1 MIMNKDIL
9 RDAFRK
15 LLSYTYFDKS
25 DLKLR
30 RNIAE
35 FAKSLNDSNNEERIF
50 NELLEVANGKRE
62 DLLQKWL
69 SNAELNFYPKK
80 IKSSVVQQDSHFVT
94 NIPEGHSVTER
105 ILIRSYFPV
114 EIMILD
120 TTWTLEYGPIIDG
133 SLKHNTYGN
142 RLDLTLLGNKVRF
155 GNSIFKKYINQYQS
169 WWKNGLKTA
178 NKLLKEG
185 INVSI
190 INFDITD
197 CYHSID
203 FNFEILF
210 RDINLINSNIDI
222 INNPLTNVIL
232 KVYEKYW
239 SLVSKS
245 DAQPFMH
252 RNQGKHSMPLSLL
265 STHLLANWYIAKLDE
280 YIIKKYPN
288 ISYYG
293 RYVDDCMIVMK
304 SKPDTRNAIEH
315 INELL
320 PGLIKRDEDT
330 LVFDITKST
339 TINDLDRLSN
349 FCIQTEKLYVYHFDC
364 QLPQESLEKFEDEQR
379 ERSSE
384 FRFLT
389 DDIDHE
395 NGQGLE
401 FATLVQSFDVQ
412 EAKSKRFNIL
422 EENKYKLS
430 VFFAKLN
437 QKLAKY
443 GTNYEKITEVD
454 KVYKYFHGYL
464 LIKHYTLWEKMFTA
478 FVLSERNDYID
489 EFYKRILLEIE
500 SVDAVNELFIND
512 KPIGLNNIK
521 ESLKIHLQEAYCMA
535 KSLHKQDA
543 KINTIYIDTFMVR
556 AHFNLLPMQEFAN
569 DYTEKGVKLPF
580 SELEY
585 DDSKLSYRWM
595 PYYVKYYDIVCAQMI
610 GKEFD
615 PKVYKEAYHIYKS
628 LNKEVLSED
637 EWKVFMH
644 KGRNEYEWEFNT
656 SFFELPPRELTVSIV
671 EMLLTEENSLEL
683 IKNYGEIDYNK
694 LYLMQLILD
703 RITAVKNT
711 DIFIMPELALPVYEL
726 REFCQ
731 YSAKYQKAFITGLEY
746 VVKDKNVS
754 NYIVTCLPIVSYGQ
768 NDAVPIIRLKNY
780 YAPAEYKEIEDKMK
794 YKIKESSKK
803 WKMLYHWKGHVF
815 TNYYCYELTSIK
827 DRSHFLSFLDAIY
840 CPVLNKDTRY
850 FDNISESCSRDL
862 HCYFI
867 MSNTSKY
874 GDSRVTQPTKSVEMN
889 ILKVKGGNTEHN
901 NVIVLSAEIE
911 IKKLR
916 EFKKK
921 SLKEQRECKDY
932 KCTPP
937 DFEKAN
943 IDKRRRR
950 FILETDTE
958 DIFDVDFWDDFIA
971 NMYLTRMRP
980 II

>member
-916 EFKKK
+916 EFQKK

>member
-1 MIMNKDIL
+1 
-9 RDAFRK
+9 
-15 LLSYTYFDKS
+15 
-25 DLKLR
+25 
-30 RNIAE
+30 
-35 FAKSLNDSNNEERIF
+35 
-50 NELLEVANGKRE
+50 
-62 DLLQKWL
+62 
-69 SNAELNFYPKK
+69 
-80 IKSSVVQQDSHFVT
+80 
-94 NIPEGHSVTER
+94 
-105 ILIRSYFPV
+105 
-114 EIMILD
+114 
-120 TTWTLEYGPIIDG
+120 
-133 SLKHNTYGN
+133 
-142 RLDLTLLGNKVRF
+142 
-155 GNSIFKKYINQYQS
+155 
-169 WWKNGLKTA
+169 
-178 NKLLKEG
+178 
-185 INVSI
+185 
-190 INFDITD
+190 
-197 CYHSID
+197 
-203 FNFEILF
+203 
-210 RDINLINSNIDI
+210 
-222 INNPLTNVIL
+222 
-232 KVYEKYW
+232 
-239 SLVSKS
+239 
-245 DAQPFMH
+245 MH

-265 STHLLANWYIAKLDE
+265 STHVLANWYIAKLDE
-280 YIIKKYPN
+280 YITESYPN

-293 RYVDDCMIVMK
+293 RYVDDCMIVMQ

-320 PGLIKRDEDT
+320 PGFVKRHEDT
-330 LVFDITKST
+330 FVFNIPKTT
-339 TINDLDRLSN
+339 TINGIDRLSN

-464 LIKHYTLWEKMFTA
+464 LIKHYALWEKMFTA

-580 SELEY
+580 TELEY

-656 SFFELPPRELTVSIV
+656 SFFELPPRKLTVSIV

-694 LYLMQLILD
+694 LNLMQLILD

-746 VVKDKNVS
+746 VVKDK
-754 NYIVTCLPIVSYGQ
+754 
-768 NDAVPIIRLKNY
+768 
-780 YAPAEYKEIEDKMK
+780 
-794 YKIKESSKK
+794 
-803 WKMLYHWKGHVF
+803 
-815 TNYYCYELTSIK
+815 
-827 DRSHFLSFLDAIY
+827 
-840 CPVLNKDTRY
+840 
-850 FDNISESCSRDL
+850 
-862 HCYFI
+862 
-867 MSNTSKY
+867 
-874 GDSRVTQPTKSVEMN
+874 
-889 ILKVKGGNTEHN
+889 HN
-901 NVIVLSAEIE
+901 H
-911 IKKLR
+911 
-916 EFKKK
+916 
-921 SLKEQRECKDY
+921 
-932 KCTPP
+932 T
-937 DFEKAN
+937 
-943 IDKRRRR
+943 
-950 FILETDTE
+950 ILENKSTE
-958 DIFDVDFWDDFIA
+958 NAFTFEIASPHLWNGVKDPFMYSIDVNIVKDG
-971 NMYLTRMRP
+971 LVP
-980 II
+980 

>member
-1 MIMNKDIL
+1 
-9 RDAFRK
+9 
-15 LLSYTYFDKS
+15 
-25 DLKLR
+25 
-30 RNIAE
+30 
-35 FAKSLNDSNNEERIF
+35 
-50 NELLEVANGKRE
+50 
-62 DLLQKWL
+62 
-69 SNAELNFYPKK
+69 
-80 IKSSVVQQDSHFVT
+80 
-94 NIPEGHSVTER
+94 
-105 ILIRSYFPV
+105 
-114 EIMILD
+114 
-120 TTWTLEYGPIIDG
+120 
-133 SLKHNTYGN
+133 
-142 RLDLTLLGNKVRF
+142 
-155 GNSIFKKYINQYQS
+155 
-169 WWKNGLKTA
+169 
-178 NKLLKEG
+178 
-185 INVSI
+185 
-190 INFDITD
+190 
-197 CYHSID
+197 
-203 FNFEILF
+203 
-210 RDINLINSNIDI
+210 
-222 INNPLTNVIL
+222 
-232 KVYEKYW
+232 
-239 SLVSKS
+239 
-245 DAQPFMH
+245 
-252 RNQGKHSMPLSLL
+252 
-265 STHLLANWYIAKLDE
+265 
-280 YIIKKYPN
+280 
-288 ISYYG
+288 
-293 RYVDDCMIVMK
+293 
-304 SKPDTRNAIEH
+304 
-315 INELL
+315 
-320 PGLIKRDEDT
+320 
-330 LVFDITKST
+330 
-339 TINDLDRLSN
+339 
-349 FCIQTEKLYVYHFDC
+349 
-364 QLPQESLEKFEDEQR
+364 
-379 ERSSE
+379 
-384 FRFLT
+384 
-389 DDIDHE
+389 
-395 NGQGLE
+395 
-401 FATLVQSFDVQ
+401 
-412 EAKSKRFNIL
+412 
-422 EENKYKLS
+422 
-430 VFFAKLN
+430 
-437 QKLAKY
+437 
-443 GTNYEKITEVD
+443 
-454 KVYKYFHGYL
+454 
-464 LIKHYTLWEKMFTA
+464 MFTA

-580 SELEY
+580 TELEY

-628 LNKEVLSED
+628 LNKEVLSDD

-656 SFFELPPRELTVSIV
+656 SFFELPPRKLTVSIV

-694 LYLMQLILD
+694 LNLMQLILD

-754 NYIVTCLPIVSYGQ
+754 NYIVTCLPIVLYGQ

-916 EFKKK
+916 EFQKK

>member
-120 TTWTLEYGPIIDG
+120 TAWTLEYGPIIDG

-142 RLDLTLLGNKVRF
+142 RLDLTLLGDKVRF

-169 WWKNGLKTA
+169 WWKEGLRTA
-178 NKLLKEG
+178 NQLLKEG
-185 INVSI
+185 NNVSI
-190 INFDITD
+190 VNFDITD

-203 FNFEILF
+203 FDFRILF
-210 RDINLINSNIDI
+210 NDIILINSNTDI
-222 INNPLTNVIL
+222 LNNPLTNVIIN
-232 KVYEKYW
+232 VYEKYW
-239 SLVSKS
+239 SLIGKS

-265 STHLLANWYIAKLDE
+265 STHVLANWYIAKLDE
-280 YIIKKYPN
+280 YITESYSN

-293 RYVDDCMIVMK
+293 RYVDDCMIVMQ

-320 PGLIKRDEDT
+320 PGFIKRHEDT
-330 LVFDITKST
+330 FVFNIPKTT
-339 TINDLDRLSN
+339 TINGIDRLSN

-569 DYTEKGVKLPF
+569 DYSEKGVKLPF
-580 SELEY
+580 TELEY

-656 SFFELPPRELTVSIV
+656 SFFELPPRKLTVSIV

-694 LYLMQLILD
+694 LNLMQLILD

-754 NYIVTCLPIVSYGQ
+754 NYIVTCLPIVLYGQ

-827 DRSHFLSFLDAIY
+827 DRSHFISFLDAIY

-916 EFKKK
+916 EFQKK

>member
-120 TTWTLEYGPIIDG
+120 TAWTLEYGPIIDG

-142 RLDLTLLGNKVRF
+142 RLDLTLLGDKVRF

-169 WWKNGLKTA
+169 WWKEGLRTA
-178 NKLLKEG
+178 NQLLKEG
-185 INVSI
+185 NNVSI
-190 INFDITD
+190 VNFDITD

-203 FNFEILF
+203 FDFRILF
-210 RDINLINSNIDI
+210 NDIILINSNTDI
-222 INNPLTNVIL
+222 LNNPLTNVIINI
-232 KVYEKYW
+232 YEKYW
-239 SLVSKS
+239 SLIGKS

-265 STHLLANWYIAKLDE
+265 STHVLANWYIAKLDE
-280 YIIKKYPN
+280 YITESYPN

-293 RYVDDCMIVMK
+293 RYVDDCMIVMQ

-320 PGLIKRDEDT
+320 PGFIKRHEDT
-330 LVFDITKST
+330 FVFNIPKTT
-339 TINDLDRLSN
+339 TINGIDRLSN

-364 QLPQESLEKFEDEQR
+364 QLPQESLKKFEDEQR

-512 KPIGLNNIK
+512 KPIGLYNIK

-580 SELEY
+580 TELEY

-656 SFFELPPRELTVSIV
+656 SFFELPPRKLTVSIV

-694 LYLMQLILD
+694 LNLMQLILD

-754 NYIVTCLPIVSYGQ
+754 NYIVTCLPIVLYGQ

-916 EFKKK
+916 EFQKK